1 MFVETSIAILFRFVK
16 LKGKTKE
23 RRGKRAKFAE
33 TKESGTDHW
42 DGGVEIDSGS
52 DPDDEDLSQFLQST
66 ATFVFNMTQTA
77 AFTEAYIYIYPNS
90 DSACDFL
97 FCSSCSLSFAISFSC

>member
-77 AFTEAYIYIYPNS
+77 AFTEAYIYIYIYIS
-90 DSACDFL
+90 KL
-97 FCSSCSLSFAISFSC
+97 RLSL